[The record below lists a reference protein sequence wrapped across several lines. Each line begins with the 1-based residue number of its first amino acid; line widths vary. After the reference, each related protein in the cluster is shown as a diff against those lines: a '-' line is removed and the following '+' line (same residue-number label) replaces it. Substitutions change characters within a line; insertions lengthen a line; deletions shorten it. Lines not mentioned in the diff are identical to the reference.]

1 MELSQRVKNIS
12 LSSTMEIT
20 AKADRL
26 KASGVDVIALA
37 AGEPDFNTPHP
48 IIEAAFKAANEGRTK
63 YTAASGIPELKEA
76 IVQKMERD
84 SHVTIDSEQII
95 VTTGAKQALYLAFQA
110 LLNSGDE
117 VIIPSPYWV
126 SYTEQVKLA
135 DGVPVIVEGLEEN
148 DFKVTVERIK
158 QATTPKTKALVLN
171 SPSNPTGMIYTAD
184 ELKEIGHYCLEQGI
198 VVVSDEIY
206 EKLVYE
212 GATAESIIAVVPEL
226 QNQSVIINGVSKA
239 YAMTG
244 WRIGYAI
251 AEARFIKAM
260 TSLVSHSTSNPTSI
274 AQYAAV
280 EALNGSQEPVEIMRQ
295 AFEDRLN
302 QTYEK
307 LVSIPGFK
315 CSSKPQG
322 AFYLFP
328 NAKRAAD
335 MTGFASVTDFVTAVV
350 EEARVALIPGEGFGS
365 PDNVR
370 LSYATSL
377 DNLNEALDRLNTF
390 MEDHIK

>member
-76 IVQKMERD
+76 IVQKMARD

-212 GATAESIIAVVPEL
+212 GAKAESIIAVVPEL
-226 QNQSVIINGVSKA
+226 QKQSVIINGVSKA

-260 TSLVSHSTSNPTSI
+260 TSLVSHSTSNPTSV

>member
-12 LSSTMEIT
+12 PSSTLAIT
-20 AKADRL
+20 AKAKEL
-26 KASGVDVIALA
+26 KASGIDVIGLA
-37 AGEPDFNTPHP
+37 AGEPDFNTPEP
-48 IIEAAFKAANEGRTK
+48 IIEAAFKAAKEGQTK
-63 YTAASGIPELKEA
+63 YTATSGISELKAA
-76 IVQKMERD
+76 IVQKMARD
-84 SHVTIDSEQII
+84 SHLTISPEEII
-95 VTTGAKQALYLAFQA
+95 ITTGAKHALYLTFQA
-110 LLNSGDE
+110 LLNPGDE

-158 QATTPKTKALVLN
+158 EATTAKTKALILN

-184 ELKEIGHYCLEQGI
+184 ELREIGQYCLKNDI

-206 EKLVYE
+206 EKLVYD
-212 GATAESIIAVVPEL
+212 GAKAESIVSVVPDL
-226 QNQSVIINGVSKA
+226 KNQSVIINGVSKS

-244 WRIGYAI
+244 WRIGYAV
-251 AEARFIKAM
+251 AEASFIKAM
-260 TSLVSHSTSNPTSI
+260 TNVASHSTSNPTSV
-274 AQYAAV
+274 AQYAAL
-280 EALNGSQEPVEIMRQ
+280 AAFNGSQEPVETMRQ

-315 CSSKPQG
+315 CIKPQG

-328 NAKRAAD
+328 NAKWAAE
-335 MTGFASVTDFVTAVV
+335 MTGFTSVTAFVAALV
-350 EEARVALIPGEGFGS
+350 EEAKIAMVPGEGFGS

-377 DNLNEALDRLNTF
+377 DNLNKALERLNTF
-390 MEDHIK
+390 MENHIK

>member
-20 AKADRL
+20 AKADML

-37 AGEPDFNTPHP
+37 AGEPDFNTPQS
-48 IIEAAFKAANEGRTK
+48 IIDAAFKAANEGRTK

-76 IVQKMERD
+76 IVQKMARD
-84 SHVTIDSEQII
+84 SHVTIASEQII

-135 DGVPVIVEGLEEN
+135 DGVPVIVPGLEEN
-148 DFKVTVERIK
+148 DFKVTVEQIK
-158 QATTPKTKALVLN
+158 QATTSKTKAMVLN

-212 GATAESIIAVVPEL
+212 GAKAESIIAVVPEL
-226 QNQSVIINGVSKA
+226 QNQSVIINGVSKS

-251 AEARFIKAM
+251 AEASFIKAM
-260 TSLVSHSTSNPTSI
+260 TSLVSHSTSNPTSV

-280 EALNGSQEPVEIMRQ
+280 EALSGSQEPVETMRQ
-295 AFEDRLN
+295 AFEGRLN

-315 CSSKPQG
+315 CSKPHG

-335 MTGFASVTDFVTAVV
+335 MTGFASVTEFVTALV
-350 EEARVALIPGEGFGS
+350 EEARIALIPGEGFGY

-390 MEDHIK
+390 MEEHIK